1 MDFKTH
7 LEKAWAL
14 TMKYIVPMILMTL
27 VMAIA
32 GALSLGILIPVMMAG
47 YMQSVLMMVRSGREP
62 RIQDLFSEMGLFLP
76 LLGFGLSVFVL
87 VMIGISLF
95 VLPGIVI
102 ICGLSYICLYMLPLM
117 TDRKFSVIDAIKESF
132 RMVTSNDIMDHI
144 ITAILFLGISTIG
157 GSVFIGFL
165 FTQPL
170 ATIFLMIV
178 YEEKIST
185 NPPRPPAAEPSPE
198 TVQTETEPEKDD
210 GITLKY
216 KP

>member
-1 MDFKTH
+1 MDFKAH

-14 TMKYIVPMILMTL
+14 TLKYIVPMILMTL
-27 VMAIA
+27 VMAVA
-32 GALSLGILIPVMMAG
+32 GALTLGILFPVMMAG

-76 LLGFGLSVFVL
+76 LLGFGLSVCVL

-95 VLPGIVI
+95 VLPGIVM
-102 ICGLSYICLYMLPLM
+102 ICGVSYVCLYMLPLM
-117 TDRKFSVIDAIKESF
+117 TDRKFSVIDALKESF
-132 RMVTSNDIMDHI
+132 RMVTSADNFMDHI

-170 ATIFLMIV
+170 ATIFLMLV
-178 YEEKIST
+178 YEEKMGI
-185 NPPRPPAAEPSPE
+185 NPPPRPEAETSSEP
-198 TVQTETEPEKDD
+198 VQSESEDD